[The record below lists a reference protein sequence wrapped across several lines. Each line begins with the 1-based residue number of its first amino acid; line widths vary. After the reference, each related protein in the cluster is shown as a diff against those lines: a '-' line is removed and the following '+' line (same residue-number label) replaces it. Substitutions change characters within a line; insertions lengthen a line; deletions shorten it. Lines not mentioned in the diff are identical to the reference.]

1 MRLFPPVLL
10 PKYAIASSIQ
20 SSLIANEWLCEMS
33 ANQCGDAY
41 HARQILAVFG
51 IALSMLALSPIERGA
66 DCDTERDPNR
76 LSGKHKSNR
85 THSGTH
91 AYPVTRNARVSGF
104 FIHGML
110 RPTSFNRHAFSQIA
124 RLIDVG
130 APRHGHV
137 IRQ

>member
-1 MRLFPPVLL
+1 
-10 PKYAIASSIQ
+10 
-20 SSLIANEWLCEMS
+20 MS
-33 ANQCGDAY
+33 AYQCGDAY

-110 RPTSFNRHAFSQIA
+110 RPTSFNRH
-124 RLIDVG
+124 
-130 APRHGHV
+130 
-137 IRQ
+137 